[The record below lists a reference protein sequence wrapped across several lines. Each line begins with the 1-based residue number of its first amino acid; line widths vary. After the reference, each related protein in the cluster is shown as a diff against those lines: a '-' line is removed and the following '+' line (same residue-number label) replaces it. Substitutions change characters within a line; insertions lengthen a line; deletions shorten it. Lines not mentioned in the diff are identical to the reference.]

1 MYSALVSQPEG
12 PACILRGVH
21 CRSQT
26 LPWRGL
32 LLGLLCVGAGC
43 ARTFVPPQTVR
54 AASPLPPVSSAT
66 PRVPATILSAHFALN
81 NAPPLRGLDALPVV
95 FSVELDPSTV
105 VAEHFIISRGDG
117 LRSRPKEA
125 LLSPANEGD
134 ENRTVLL
141 VGDFGAPDDRP
152 PTHVSVSGALY
163 SEEGQAL
170 RGLAAPVAAFEVAP
184 TVVYAEVLQPGEGRC
199 EGARAMVRTYWSEGL
214 RGLSPAALER
224 VAVHTESGERLHPT
238 RFDDQASPGS
248 DAAEDNV
255 LDVCMGAAGRPVRLQ
270 IEAGI
275 LTDPA
280 AHPNA
285 EVDVDVALGRG

>member
-1 MYSALVSQPEG
+1 ML
-12 PACILRGVH
+12 

-26 LPWRGL
+26 LPRCWL
-32 LLGLLCVGAGC
+32 LLGALIIGPGC

-54 AASPLPPVSSAT
+54 AAAPLPPVAAAKPRT
-66 PRVPATILSAHFALN
+66 PAAILSAHFALN
-81 NAPPLRGLDALPVV
+81 NAAPLGGADALPVV

-117 LRSRPKEA
+117 VRSRPTEA

-141 VGDFGAPDDRP
+141 VGDFGAPDDGP

-163 SEEGQAL
+163 SEDGQAL
-170 RGLAAPVAAFEVAP
+170 RGLAAPVSAFEVAP

-199 EGARAMVRTYWSEGL
+199 EGAGSMVRTYWTEGL
-214 RGLSPAALER
+214 RALSPDAAQH
-224 VAVHTESGERLHPT
+224 VAVHTESGERLQPT
-238 RFDDQASPGS
+238 GFDDQAAPGS
-248 DAAEDNV
+248 DGAADNV
-255 LDVCMGAAGRPVRLQ
+255 LDLCMGQQGRPVRLQ

-280 AHPNA
+280 SHANA
-285 EVDVDVALGRG
+285 KVDVDVALGHG